1 MKRYAEILFQASLVC
16 AVLAIPLASLDVC
29 TWWTISYFPER
40 PSYLVAL
47 AGVFFWFLSG
57 HWYREAPRHKALLVC
72 VLIALLWSTFATVC
86 GSLER
91 KPGHLTFD
99 YLLLYLNWR
108 VWPLVFLIW
117 MALAFSELQHNRIVK
132 LLSLSLLLLFLPNLI
147 HEVLEILANAGTSG
161 VKDFLVNINPFFRKA
176 KANGGWWPPV
186 FFEGRVRGLF
196 AEPSYMG
203 FSLLPLFGYFVARL
217 RKSWLYGLP
226 LAALFVIYGCSK
238 TYSGLLGVTA
248 FLIFLVIL
256 NDRLPRRM
264 RWSVA
269 GCVCGLGML
278 LLVGWFAF
286 GKQTDLGRNMAREF
300 HNIERLSSYC
310 VAINAGQ
317 HPAVP
322 KLDYRKT
329 LPSSAGPRL
338 TAIWLDITTAL
349 HAPLV
354 GTGFYQRGFF
364 LLPLAA
370 CDFQGTEFGLWMRQ
384 ATASPFRVVPQISE
398 YTVLMAEFGFPG
410 LFFFLLLYGFIG
422 KQALRFSQKNND
434 YFLFCMTCSY
444 CAMLVSAM
452 FVSLINVVL
461 FFYFSGILYALS
473 KPSMPISSNR
483 TGAVPERMTGSRP
496 SMWCKYRC
504 D

>member
-1 MKRYAEILFQASLVC
+1 MKKYAEILFQASLAC

-29 TWWTISYFPER
+29 TWWTIPYSPER
-40 PSYLVAL
+40 PSYVVAL

-57 HWYREAPRHKALLVC
+57 RWYREAPHHKTLLVC
-72 VLIALLWSTFATVC
+72 VFVALLWSTVATVC

-99 YLLLYLNWR
+99 YLLLYLILR
-108 VWPLVFLIW
+108 VGPLVFLTW
-117 MALAFSELQHNRIVK
+117 MALAFSELQRDRIVK
-132 LLSLSLLLLFLPNLI
+132 LLSLALLLLFLPNLI
-147 HEVLEILANAGTSG
+147 HGVLEILANAGAMG
-161 VKDFLVNINPFFRKA
+161 VKTFLMDINHFFRKA
-176 KANGGWWPPV
+176 EIDGGWWPPI

-203 FSLLPLFGYFVARL
+203 FSLLPLFGYFVAKL

-256 NDRLPRRM
+256 NDRLPRRV
-264 RWSVA
+264 RWSIA
-269 GCVCGLGML
+269 GCVCGLGLL
-278 LLVGWFAF
+278 LLVGWFTF

-300 HNIERLSSYC
+300 HNIESLSSYC
-310 VAINAGQ
+310 AAINAGQ

-422 KQALRFSQKNND
+422 KRALRFSRNNND
-434 YFLFCMTCSY
+434 YFLFCMACSY
-444 CAMLVSAM
+444 CAMLVDAVFS
-452 FVSLINVVL
+452 SLINVVI

-473 KPSMPISSNR
+473 KPEAMVATGISLAEADN
-483 TGAVPERMTGSRP
+483 GFLGH
-496 SMWCKYRC
+496 
-504 D
+504 DL